1 MSDPFGCH
9 VPNCP
14 YCPSQTKEKSDGGE
28 RFRQGQEAGRRPAE
42 RAGQAQV
49 AAKDAISLA
58 AKELGGIEALVAW
71 VRSDPKNQQVF
82 WTSIYPKLMPLQ
94 ASPKAKVKAGIR
106 RIERFIVRPSH
117 PDR

>member
-1 MSDPFGCH
+1 MAASASGKGKKPAADQ
-9 VPNCP
+9 
-14 YCPSQTKEKSDGGE
+14 PS
-28 RFRQGQEAGRRPAE
+28 APAK
-42 RAGQAQV
+42 AQV

-94 ASPKAKVKAGIR
+94 APPKAKGKAGIR